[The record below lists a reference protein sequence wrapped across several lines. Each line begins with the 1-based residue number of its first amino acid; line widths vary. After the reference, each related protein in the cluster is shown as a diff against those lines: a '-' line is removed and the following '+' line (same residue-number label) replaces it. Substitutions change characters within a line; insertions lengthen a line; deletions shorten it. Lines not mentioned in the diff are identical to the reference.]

1 MLYFGV
7 LTVGIDSFTHVT
19 LIFIRATS
27 AFKLLAFPAQ
37 NEKIQAGPAETV
49 DRFSHSSGGS
59 SCILT
64 SSGCAFICRQREVLL
79 CFEECGSLL
88 ITSQLSS
95 GRSWC
100 QNGQE
105 GADSS
110 VYHTLVFPRQLPLA
124 VMNTQTI
131 AGLQVN
137 AQPCQQGLPNTFGRT
152 YSKAMPSSSGFSI
165 AATVPSFF
173 FAKGVFSVY
182 STERL
187 MHIRGTAALVSYIQD
202 ESLPQDAIAVSVMER
217 YDTKDQRQRMDVA
230 SVSYNMFLERR
241 LEGDCSGLASQIK
254 IRKKNLDV
262 LKTLS
267 ATEST
272 TEHHAV

>member
-1 MLYFGV
+1 MLLTLICIMLYWATLALFLFTFRSQITPRLPLYETLLLG
-7 LTVGIDSFTHVT
+7 GIHAVFWCFDSGERFIYSCHT

-59 SCILT
+59 SCILILALT
-64 SSGCAFICRQREVLL
+64 PSGCAFTCQQREVLL

-182 STERL
+182 ST
-187 MHIRGTAALVSYIQD
+187 
-202 ESLPQDAIAVSVMER
+202 DAH
-217 YDTKDQRQRMDVA
+217 QRH
-230 SVSYNMFLERR
+230 S
-241 LEGDCSGLASQIK
+241 CSCQLHTG
-254 IRKKNLDV
+254 
-262 LKTLS
+262 
-267 ATEST
+267 
-272 TEHHAV
+272 